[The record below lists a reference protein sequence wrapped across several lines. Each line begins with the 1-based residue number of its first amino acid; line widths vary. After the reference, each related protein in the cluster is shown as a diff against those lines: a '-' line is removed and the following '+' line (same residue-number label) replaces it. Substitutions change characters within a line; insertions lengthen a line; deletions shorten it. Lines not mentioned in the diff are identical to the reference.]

1 MHCIYNL
8 YIKKVRANNINSRLA
23 GFFIFCIIMNA
34 CTAKKSKLTVIA
46 EEYSSQLQ
54 QVKKT
59 KAGSVSMLLVPSSTD
74 NNNKT
79 DLYSVRITLK
89 TNQPVKQPGVMQYMN
104 FNIKNSFYTIQGSD
118 TMPCVICERIPGIGG
133 NDFLYMTWFNK
144 TRVKIN
150 ADKNLRLLVTDTIA
164 GFGETVFEIK
174 NETLKKLE
182 Q

>member
-74 NNNKT
+74 NNKT

-144 TRVKIN
+144 TRVK
-150 ADKNLRLLVTDTIA
+150 
-164 GFGETVFEIK
+164 
-174 NETLKKLE
+174 
-182 Q
+182 